1 MVLFDQLPN
10 FTVDRNTGVV
20 KEDDNHMTFAS
31 GKLTIHIYLNQQGNV
46 VGECVV
52 RKAKGRTIF
61 EPNLSIGEFP
71 PPSSK

>member
-1 MVLFDQLPN
+1 MHN

-20 KEDDNHMTFAS
+20 KEDDNHITFAS

-52 RKAKGRTIF
+52 RNNIMVDNRTVKD
-61 EPNLSIGEFP
+61 P
-71 PPSSK
+71 PPVADGPLPKKHYNL